1 MRVLFP
7 RVSIVILNLLIA
19 AINAFLSED
28 DALSSQQPISLR
40 SGHDDDLSTRSVS
53 PAFFTD
59 LERLARLVDIAYCV
73 GTSGIYQPFS
83 CASRCKEFPN
93 LRLSSTWNTG
103 ALLSDSCGYV
113 AVDHGSADGREAP
126 AILVAFRGT
135 YSLANTVVDLST
147 IPQEY
152 VPYPDPGGDGGH
164 RRGHQGRN
172 GTDTDTEQGEEEE
185 ENEVRC
191 TNCTVHMGF
200 LESWRQAR
208 KLVLPVLKSA
218 RAHHPTYPVRLVGHS
233 LGGAVACL
241 AALELRVGLG
251 WDDVTVT
258 TFGEPQAGNA
268 AFAEFVDRVFGLVDE
283 DEEEG
288 SRSSSSSSTLGHS
301 HSHSD
306 DNDNDVADPDTDLER
321 RLAAGY
327 RRVTHAGD
335 PVPLLPLREWG
346 YRPHAGE
353 VFIAR
358 PQLSPG
364 VEDLRLCRGD
374 EDEACIAGAGDE
386 DEGLLVGPG
395 GIPTRL
401 RLWQLLFAHRDY
413 FWRLGLCV
421 PGGDPS
427 DWGRPPYNV
436 SAEPDEL

>member
-1 MRVLFP
+1 MRFLSP
-7 RVSIVILNLLIA
+7 RINITILNLLTPFVA
-19 AINAFLSED
+19 ALF
-28 DALSSQQPISLR
+28 SQAETISFQRPISSR
-40 SGHDDDLSTRSVS
+40 PGSDDEPSALSVS
-53 PAFFTD
+53 PSFFSD
-59 LERLARLVDIAYCV
+59 IERLARLVDIAYCV
-73 GTSGIYQPFS
+73 GTSGVYQPFS
-83 CASRCKEFPN
+83 CASRCKDFPN
-93 LRLSSTWNTG
+93 LHLASTWNTG
-103 ALLSDSCGYV
+103 PLLSDSCGFV

-126 AILVAFRGT
+126 AIVVAFRGT

-147 IPQEY
+147 VPQEY
-152 VPYPDPGGDGGH
+152 VPYPDPGDGG
-164 RRGHQGRN
+164 RKQRGGN
-172 GTDTDTEQGEEEE
+172 GTEQQQ
-185 ENEVRC
+185 C

-208 KLVLPVLKSA
+208 KLVLPVLKNA
-218 RAHHPTYPVRLVGHS
+218 RARHPGYPVRLVGHS

-251 WDDVTVT
+251 WEDLTVT

-268 AFAEFVDRVFGLVDE
+268 AFADFVDRMFDLATAPPDGD
-283 DEEEG
+283 G
-288 SRSSSSSSTLGHS
+288 SEP
-301 HSHSD
+301 
-306 DNDNDVADPDTDLER
+306 DPDLER
-321 RLAAGY
+321 QAY

-358 PQLSPG
+358 QQLSPG

-374 EDEACIAGAGDE
+374 EDEGCIAGGA
-386 DEGLLVGPG
+386 DEGLLG

-436 SAEPDEL
+436 SSAPDEL